1 MIIMLERKEVNEN
14 VSYIIVI
21 IIMLWKK
28 EEREN
33 ISYTIIIIIILQK
46 KEEKEKCRSRATV
59 PPHRP
64 RTRLLNTQI
73 STKDISRRSRHYLMV
88 RQVQGI
94 IKRESFFLVLPLSL
108 FLYSVFHIGG
118 LVILDLPQWTPDSL
132 YKSFHNKL
140 GFSDILQTYPC
151 PSSKN

>member
-73 STKDISRRSRHYLMV
+73 STKDISRRSRHFLMV
-88 RQVQGI
+88 GQVQGI
-94 IKRESFFLVLPLSL
+94 IKRE
-108 FLYSVFHIGG
+108 
-118 LVILDLPQWTPDSL
+118 
-132 YKSFHNKL
+132 
-140 GFSDILQTYPC
+140 
-151 PSSKN
+151 